1 MRTRIFILWAF
12 VLFQFLSI
20 AQERKTLNLA
30 DTAKYPPAK
39 CTYRSELKGL
49 APNTAFLLRDL
60 VQLDRQLQKSDTA
73 IIAKYSL
80 KQTREGIFV
89 GAFLKLPAEFD
100 KLRLTEFGIKVNTD
114 LGSIVTVLIPIEQFI
129 SFCKAQIVDYI
140 DIGNKVEPLMDN
152 ARSMTNSNLVN
163 QGIELPKGYSGKD
176 VVVGIIDNGF
186 DYTHPTFWDSTM
198 NNFRVKRVW
207 EQTNNS
213 GTTPNGFDY
222 GSEFDNTT
230 DIVNKLYSSN
240 NESHGTHVAG
250 IAAGGGTN
258 IQGCNQYRGIAPES
272 DIVLVATDMSVSG
285 IFHGIAYIVNYAQSV
300 GKPCIINMSLGHHYG
315 PHDGT
320 SLFDQACDTL
330 RSLLPEGVILVGA
343 AGNTGNSKAHFA
355 NEFSSDFPV
364 AKTFIGFN
372 NPIQSAG
379 SGIIDIWG
387 SEDFYIQ
394 LRSYNINSNNV
405 SGGTL
410 TLNTRNEGNSQYTIY
425 DGDYFSPDACN
436 VDVNIGTY
444 QGKKRIS
451 LAIDNTAQDDGYK
464 PLLLSIIAN
473 SGIVHMWHVAPN
485 PVNGFYSLDYTD
497 CSDGDDLYT
506 CAEIGGTGN
515 SMISVGAYNSKT
527 SWTDLNGNVYDYSLL
542 CEQGDIANFS
552 SIGPTVDDR
561 IKPDITAPGCR
572 VVSSVNSFDTGNY
585 PINSSDV
592 ISSISDGGHN
602 WLYACM
608 QGTSMAAPV
617 VTGIL
622 ALWLEAY
629 PELTI
634 TQAKQLIRETA
645 INDDYTGDI
654 DTSYVNYQNITWGA
668 GKIDAHEGIKRL
680 LQKIP
685 NKHVFNMDT
694 IRICREEQTS
704 ISAPEGYGYIWS
716 NGDTTRTIQISQSG
730 NYSVRLVSEEGYK
743 SPWSDTIIVV
753 LYPYNAPIIAGNTD
767 ICQGSSTTITVENA
781 SSILWSNGQ
790 NINSLTVSPNRNRTY
805 GFTMTDEYGC
815 SYSDSVRITVHQPNQ
830 VNLVATICQGNTY
843 NENGFNVD
851 SAGTYIRNLQ
861 TIYGCDSIVTLNL
874 SIEEPQQTN
883 LNVAICE
890 GSTYSENG
898 FNVDEAG
905 VYIRSLQTIN
915 GCDSVITLNLIVNP
929 VASTTLSAT
938 ICEGSIYTENGFNV
952 SEAGT
957 HTQTLQTVNG
967 CDSIVTLTLTV
978 NPVASTNLSAS
989 ICEGSVYAENGFNV
1003 SEAGTYTQNLQT
1015 VNGCDS
1021 IVTLNLTVSNI
1032 VNNDIVAIICEGS
1045 VYSENGFNV
1054 SEAGTY
1060 TQNLQTINGCDSIV
1074 TLTLTVNPVANTTL
1088 SATICEGSIYTE
1100 NGFNVSE
1107 AGTHTLNLQTINGCD
1122 SIVTLTL
1129 TVNPVESTNLTAAI
1143 CEGTT
1148 YTENGFNVSE
1158 AGIYTQNLQTV
1169 NGCDSIVTLNLTVNP
1184 VANTTL
1190 SAAICEGTTYTE
1202 NGFNVSEAGTY
1213 TQNLQSVNGCDS
1225 IVTLNLTVNPTYNIT
1240 IDASINEGETYE
1252 ENGFSESE
1260 AGTYVHTLQAVNGCD
1275 SVITLN
1281 LTVNSS
1287 LNDVVANAIEVS
1299 LYPNPANAYT
1309 TLKVEGLKEQTPVYL
1324 FDIQGRKLKE
1334 YIMNIGQE
1342 TLRIDVSDLP
1352 KGVYTIMIGNATKKL
1367 IVE

>member
-213 GTTPNGFDY
+213 GTSPNVFDY

-230 DIVNKLYSSN
+230 DIVNELYSSSN
-240 NESHGTHVAG
+240 NSHGTHVAG

-272 DIVLVATDMSVSG
+272 DIVLVATDRSERG
-285 IFHGIAYIVNYAQSV
+285 IFHGIAYIVNYAKSV
-300 GKPCIINMSLGHHYG
+300 GKPCVINISMGGYIG

-320 SLFDQACDTL
+320 SPFDQACDTL

-343 AGNTGNSKAHFA
+343 AGNARNSKLHFVTS
-355 NEFSSDFPV
+355 FSTSHTSDY
-364 AKTFIGFN
+364 TFIKFN
-372 NPIQSAG
+372 GEAAG
-379 SGIIDIWG
+379 SGVIDIWG
-387 SEDFYIQ
+387 TQDFTVQIC
-394 LRSYNINSNNV
+394 SYNTNSNDV

-410 TLNTRNEGNSQYTIY
+410 TLNTWNEGNSQYTIY

-436 VDVNIGTY
+436 VNVNIQTY
-444 QGKKRIS
+444 QGKKRIN
-451 LAIDNTAQDDGYK
+451 LVIDNTTQDDSYK
-464 PLLLSIIAN
+464 PLLLRISGS
-473 SGIVHMWHVAPN
+473 SGIVHMWHHTDD
-485 PVNGFYSLDYTD
+485 NGFYSLNYNN

-527 SWTDLNGNVYDYSLL
+527 SWTDLNGNVYDYSLFY
-542 CEQGDIANFS
+542 EQGDIANFS
-552 SIGPTVDDR
+552 SIGPTVDNR

-592 ISSISDGGHN
+592 VSSVSNGGHN

-743 SPWSDTIIVV
+743 SPWSDTIIVA

-805 GFTMTDEYGC
+805 EFTMTDEYGC
-815 SYSDSVRITVHQPNQ
+815 NYSDSVRITVHQPNQ

-874 SIEEPQQTN
+874 SIEEPQQRN
-883 LNVAICE
+883 LNMAICE

-905 VYIRSLQTIN
+905 VYIRSLQSVN
-915 GCDSVITLNLIVNP
+915 GCDSVVTLTLSVNP
-929 VASTTLSAT
+929 VANTNLTVT
-938 ICEGSIYTENGFNV
+938 ICEGTTYTENGFN
-952 SEAGT
+952 A
-957 HTQTLQTVNG
+957 
-967 CDSIVTLTLTV
+967 
-978 NPVASTNLSAS
+978 
-989 ICEGSVYAENGFNV
+989 

-1021 IVTLNLTVSNI
+1021 IVTLTLS
-1032 VNNDIVAIICEGS
+1032 VNPVASTTFTAAICEGTT
-1045 VYSENGFNV
+1045 YTENGFNV

-1060 TQNLQTINGCDSIV
+1060 TQTLQTVNGCDSIV
-1074 TLTLTVNPVANTTL
+1074 TLNLTVNTVAN
-1088 SATICEGSIYTE
+1088 
-1100 NGFNVSE
+1100 
-1107 AGTHTLNLQTINGCD
+1107 
-1122 SIVTLTL
+1122 
-1129 TVNPVESTNLTAAI
+1129 TNLTAAI

-1158 AGIYTQNLQTV
+1158 AGTYTQTLQTV
-1169 NGCDSIVTLNLTVNP
+1169 NGCDSIVTLTLTVNP
-1184 VANTTL
+1184 A
-1190 SAAICEGTTYTE
+1190 
-1202 NGFNVSEAGTY
+1202 
-1213 TQNLQSVNGCDS
+1213 
-1225 IVTLNLTVNPTYNIT
+1225 YNIT

-1260 AGTYVHTLQAVNGCD
+1260 AGTYVHTFQAENGCD

-1281 LTVNSS
+1281 LTINSSSS

-1309 TLKVEGLKEQTPVYL
+1309 TLKVEGLKEQTTVYL
-1324 FDIQGRKLKE
+1324 LDIQGRKLKE
-1334 YIMNIGQE
+1334 YSMKAGQE
-1342 TLRIDVSDLP
+1342 TLQIDLGDLP
-1352 KGVYTIMIGNATKKL
+1352 KGVYTIMLGNTTKKL

>member
-12 VLFQFLSI
+12 VLFHFLSI

-140 DIGNKVEPLMDN
+140 DIGNKVEPLMNN

-176 VVVGIIDNGF
+176 VVVGIIDDGF

-207 EQTNNS
+207 EQSNNS
-213 GTTPNGFDY
+213 GTSPNGFDY

-230 DIVNKLYSSN
+230 DIVNELYSSSN
-240 NESHGTHVAG
+240 NSHGTHVAG

-272 DIVLVATDMSVSG
+272 DIVLVATDMSERG

-320 SLFDQACDTL
+320 SLFDQACDSL
-330 RSLLPEGVILVGA
+330 RFLFPEGVILVGA

-405 SGGTL
+405 SGSTL
-410 TLNTRNEGNSQYTIY
+410 TLNSWNEGSSQYTIY

-436 VDVNIGTY
+436 VNVNIQTY

-464 PLLLSIIAN
+464 PLQLSIIAD
-473 SGIVHMWHVAPN
+473 SGIVHMWHVAAN

-527 SWTDLNGNVYDYSLL
+527 SWTDLNGNVYDYSLSY
-542 CEQGDIANFS
+542 EQGDIANFS
-552 SIGPTVDDR
+552 SIGPTVDNR

-585 PINSSDV
+585 PINSSYV
-592 ISSISDGGHN
+592 VSSVSNGGYN

-730 NYSVRLVSEEGYK
+730 NYSVRLVGEEGYK

-805 GFTMTDEYGC
+805 EFTMTDEYGC
-815 SYSDSVRITVHQPNQ
+815 NYSDSVRITVHQPNQ

-874 SIEEPQQTN
+874 SIEEPQQAN
-883 LNVAICE
+883 LNMAICE

-905 VYIRSLQTIN
+905 VYIRSLQTVS
-915 GCDSVITLNLIVNP
+915 GCDSIITLTLSVNP
-929 VASTTLSAT
+929 VANTTLSAA
-938 ICEGSIYTENGFNV
+938 ICEGATYT
-952 SEAGT
+952 
-957 HTQTLQTVNG
+957 
-967 CDSIVTLTLTV
+967 
-978 NPVASTNLSAS
+978 
-989 ICEGSVYAENGFNV
+989 ENGFNV

-1021 IVTLNLTVSNI
+1021 V
-1032 VNNDIVAIICEGS
+1032 
-1045 VYSENGFNV
+1045 
-1054 SEAGTY
+1054 
-1060 TQNLQTINGCDSIV
+1060 
-1074 TLTLTVNPVANTTL
+1074 
-1088 SATICEGSIYTE
+1088 
-1100 NGFNVSE
+1100 
-1107 AGTHTLNLQTINGCD
+1107 
-1122 SIVTLTL
+1122 
-1129 TVNPVESTNLTAAI
+1129 
-1143 CEGTT
+1143 
-1148 YTENGFNVSE
+1148 
-1158 AGIYTQNLQTV
+1158 
-1169 NGCDSIVTLNLTVNP
+1169 
-1184 VANTTL
+1184 
-1190 SAAICEGTTYTE
+1190 
-1202 NGFNVSEAGTY
+1202 
-1213 TQNLQSVNGCDS
+1213 
-1225 IVTLNLTVNPTYNIT
+1225 VTLNLTVNPTYNIT

-1260 AGTYVHTLQAVNGCD
+1260 AGTYVHTLQAENGCD

-1287 LNDVVANAIEVS
+1287 LNDVVANAVEVS
-1299 LYPNPANAYT
+1299 LYPNPARAYT
-1309 TLKVEGLKEQTPVYL
+1309 MLKVEGLKEQTPVYL

-1342 TLRIDVSDLP
+1342 TLRIDLGDLP
-1352 KGVYTIMIGNATKKL
+1352 KGVYTVMLGNVTKKL

>member
-30 DTAKYPPAK
+30 DTAKYPSAK

-272 DIVLVATDMSVSG
+272 DIVLVATDRSEPG
-285 IFHGIAYIVNYAQSV
+285 IFHGIAYIVNYAKSV
-300 GKPCIINMSLGHHYG
+300 GKPCVINISMGGYIG

-320 SLFDQACDTL
+320 SPFDQACDTL

-343 AGNTGNSKAHFA
+343 AGNARNSKLHFVTS
-355 NEFSSDFPV
+355 FSTSHTSDY
-364 AKTFIGFN
+364 TFIKFN
-372 NPIQSAG
+372 GEASG
-379 SGIIDIWG
+379 SGVIDIWG
-387 SEDFYIQ
+387 TQDFTVQIC
-394 LRSYNINSNNV
+394 SYNTNSNDV

-410 TLNTRNEGNSQYTIY
+410 TLNTWNEGNSQYTIY

-436 VDVNIGTY
+436 VNVNIQTY
-444 QGKKRIS
+444 QGKKRIN
-451 LAIDNTAQDDGYK
+451 LVIDNTTQDDSYK
-464 PLLLSIIAN
+464 PLLLRISGS
-473 SGIVHMWHVAPN
+473 SGIVHMWHHTDD
-485 PVNGFYSLDYTD
+485 NGFYSLNYNN

-527 SWTDLNGNVYDYSLL
+527 SWTDLNGNVYDYSLSY
-542 CEQGDIANFS
+542 EQGDIANFS
-552 SIGPTVDDR
+552 SIGPTVDNR

-592 ISSISDGGHN
+592 VSSVSNGGHN

-730 NYSVRLVSEEGYK
+730 NYSVRLVGEEGYK

-805 GFTMTDEYGC
+805 EFTMTDEYGC
-815 SYSDSVRITVHQPNQ
+815 NYSDSVRITVHQPNQ

-883 LNVAICE
+883 LNMAICE

-905 VYIRSLQTIN
+905 VYIRSLQT
-915 GCDSVITLNLIVNP
+915 
-929 VASTTLSAT
+929 
-938 ICEGSIYTENGFNV
+938 
-952 SEAGT
+952 
-957 HTQTLQTVNG
+957 VNG
-967 CDSIVTLTLTV
+967 CDSIITLTLSV
-978 NPVASTNLSAS
+978 NPVANTTLSAA
-989 ICEGSVYAENGFNV
+989 ICEGATYTENGFNV

-1021 IVTLNLTVSNI
+1021 IVTLTLTVNPVASTTFTAAICEETTYTEDGFNASEAGTYTQNLQTVNGCDSI
-1032 VNNDIVAIICEGS
+1032 VTLTLTVNPVASTTFTAAICEGTT
-1045 VYSENGFNV
+1045 YTENGFNA

-1060 TQNLQTINGCDSIV
+1060 TQNLQTINGCDSV
-1074 TLTLTVNPVANTTL
+1074 
-1088 SATICEGSIYTE
+1088 
-1100 NGFNVSE
+1100 
-1107 AGTHTLNLQTINGCD
+1107 
-1122 SIVTLTL
+1122 VTLTL
-1129 TVNPVESTNLTAAI
+1129 TVNPVEST
-1143 CEGTT
+1143 
-1148 YTENGFNVSE
+1148 
-1158 AGIYTQNLQTV
+1158 
-1169 NGCDSIVTLNLTVNP
+1169 
-1184 VANTTL
+1184 TL
-1190 SAAICEGTTYTE
+1190 SASICEGTTYTE

-1213 TQNLQSVNGCDS
+1213 TQNLQTVNGCDS
-1225 IVTLNLTVNPTYNIT
+1225 VVTLNLTVNPTYNIT

-1260 AGTYVHTLQAVNGCD
+1260 AGTYVHTLQSEFGCD

-1287 LNDVVANAIEVS
+1287 LNDVVANAVEVS
-1299 LYPNPANAYT
+1299 LYPNPARAYT
-1309 TLKVEGLKEQTPVYL
+1309 MLKVEGLKEQTPVYL

-1342 TLRIDVSDLP
+1342 TLRIDLGDLP
-1352 KGVYTIMIGNATKKL
+1352 KGVYTIMLGNVTKKL

>member
-140 DIGNKVEPLMDN
+140 DIGNKVEPLMNN

-176 VVVGIIDNGF
+176 VVVGIIDDGF

-207 EQTNNS
+207 EQSNNS
-213 GTTPNGFDY
+213 GTSPNGFDY

-230 DIVNKLYSSN
+230 DIVNELYSSSN
-240 NESHGTHVAG
+240 NSHGTHVAG

-272 DIVLVATDMSVSG
+272 DIVLVAVNTSSLFTLDIDVLNA
-285 IFHGIAYIVNYAQSV
+285 IRYIVTYAQSV

-320 SLFDQACDTL
+320 SLFDQACDSL
-330 RSLLPEGVILVGA
+330 RFLFPEGVILVGA

-405 SGGTL
+405 SGSTL
-410 TLNTRNEGNSQYTIY
+410 TLNTRNEGSSQYTIY

-436 VDVNIGTY
+436 IGVNIETY

-464 PLLLSIIAN
+464 PLQLSIIAD
-473 SGIVHMWHVAPN
+473 SGIVHMWHIAAN

-527 SWTDLNGNVYDYSLL
+527 SWTDLNGNVYDYSLSY
-542 CEQGDIANFS
+542 EQGDIANFS
-552 SIGPTVDDR
+552 SIGPTVDNR

-592 ISSISDGGHN
+592 VSSVSNGGHN

-608 QGTSMAAPV
+608 RGTSMAAPV

-730 NYSVRLVSEEGYK
+730 NYSVRLVGEEGYK

-805 GFTMTDEYGC
+805 EFTMTDEYGC
-815 SYSDSVRITVHQPNQ
+815 NYSDSVRITVHQPNQ

-883 LNVAICE
+883 LNMAICE

-905 VYIRSLQTIN
+905 VYIRSLQTVN
-915 GCDSVITLNLIVNP
+915 GCDSIVTLNLTVNP
-929 VASTTLSAT
+929 VESTNLTAA
-938 ICEGSIYTENGFNV
+938 ICEGTTTYTENGFNV

-957 HTQTLQTVNG
+957 YTQTLQTVNG

-978 NPVASTNLSAS
+978 NPVANTNLTAA
-989 ICEGSVYAENGFNV
+989 ICEGSVYTENGFNV
-1003 SEAGTYTQNLQT
+1003 SEAGTHTLTLQTINGCDSVVTLTLSVNPVESTNLTAAICEGGAYTENGFNASEAGTYTQNLQT

-1021 IVTLNLTVSNI
+1021 IVTLNLTV
-1032 VNNDIVAIICEGS
+1032 
-1045 VYSENGFNV
+1045 
-1054 SEAGTY
+1054 
-1060 TQNLQTINGCDSIV
+1060 
-1074 TLTLTVNPVANTTL
+1074 NT
-1088 SATICEGSIYTE
+1088 
-1100 NGFNVSE
+1100 
-1107 AGTHTLNLQTINGCD
+1107 
-1122 SIVTLTL
+1122 
-1129 TVNPVESTNLTAAI
+1129 VESTNLTAAI
-1143 CEGTT
+1143 CEGS
-1148 YTENGFNVSE
+1148 V
-1158 AGIYTQNLQTV
+1158 
-1169 NGCDSIVTLNLTVNP
+1169 
-1184 VANTTL
+1184 
-1190 SAAICEGTTYTE
+1190 YTE

-1213 TQNLQSVNGCDS
+1213 TQNLQTVNGCDS

-1260 AGTYVHTLQAVNGCD
+1260 AGTYVHTLQAENGCD

-1281 LTVNSS
+1281 LTVNTSSS
-1287 LNDVVANAIEVS
+1287 LNEVVANAVEVS

-1309 TLKVEGLKEQTPVYL
+1309 ILKVEGLKEQTPVYL

-1334 YIMNIGQE
+1334 YIMRAGVE
-1342 TLRIDVSDLP
+1342 TLRIELGDLP
-1352 KGVYTIMIGNATKKL
+1352 KGVYTIMLGNTTKKL

>member
-30 DTAKYPPAK
+30 DTAKYPSAK

-272 DIVLVATDMSVSG
+272 DIVLVAVNTSSLFTLDIDVLNA
-285 IFHGIAYIVNYAQSV
+285 IRYIVTYAQSV

-320 SLFDQACDTL
+320 SLFDQACDSL
-330 RSLLPEGVILVGA
+330 RFLFPEGVILVGA

-405 SGGTL
+405 SGSTL
-410 TLNTRNEGNSQYTIY
+410 TLNTRNEGSSQYTIY

-436 VDVNIGTY
+436 IGVNIETY

-464 PLLLSIIAN
+464 PLQLSIIAD
-473 SGIVHMWHVAPN
+473 SGIVHMWHIAAN

-527 SWTDLNGNVYDYSLL
+527 SWTDLNGNVYDYSLSY
-542 CEQGDIANFS
+542 EQGDIANFS
-552 SIGPTVDDR
+552 SIGPTVDNR

-592 ISSISDGGHN
+592 VSSISNGGHN

-608 QGTSMAAPV
+608 RGTSMAAPV

-694 IRICREEQTS
+694 IRICREGQTS

-730 NYSVRLVSEEGYK
+730 NYSVRLVGEEGYK

-805 GFTMTDEYGC
+805 EFTMTDEYGC
-815 SYSDSVRITVHQPNQ
+815 NYSDSVRITVHQPNQ

-883 LNVAICE
+883 LNMAICE

-905 VYIRSLQTIN
+905 VYIRSLQT
-915 GCDSVITLNLIVNP
+915 
-929 VASTTLSAT
+929 
-938 ICEGSIYTENGFNV
+938 
-952 SEAGT
+952 
-957 HTQTLQTVNG
+957 VNG
-967 CDSIVTLTLTV
+967 CDSIITLTL
-978 NPVASTNLSAS
+978 S
-989 ICEGSVYAENGFNV
+989 
-1003 SEAGTYTQNLQT
+1003 
-1015 VNGCDS
+1015 
-1021 IVTLNLTVSNI
+1021 
-1032 VNNDIVAIICEGS
+1032 
-1045 VYSENGFNV
+1045 
-1054 SEAGTY
+1054 
-1060 TQNLQTINGCDSIV
+1060 
-1074 TLTLTVNPVANTTL
+1074 
-1088 SATICEGSIYTE
+1088 
-1100 NGFNVSE
+1100 
-1107 AGTHTLNLQTINGCD
+1107 
-1122 SIVTLTL
+1122 
-1129 TVNPVESTNLTAAI
+1129 
-1143 CEGTT
+1143 
-1148 YTENGFNVSE
+1148 
-1158 AGIYTQNLQTV
+1158 
-1169 NGCDSIVTLNLTVNP
+1169 VNP

-1213 TQNLQSVNGCDS
+1213 TQNLQTVNGCDSIVTLTLSVNPVESTTLSAAICEGTSYTENGFNVSEAGTYTQNLQTVNGCDSIVTLTLSINPVANTTLSVAICDGTTYTENGFNVSEAGTYTQNLQTVNGCDSIVTLTLSVNPVESTTLSAAICEGTSYTENGFNVSEAGTYTQNLQTINGCDS
-1225 IVTLNLTVNPTYNIT
+1225 IVTLNLTINPTYNIT

-1260 AGTYVHTLQAVNGCD
+1260 AGTYVHTLQAENGCD

-1309 TLKVEGLKEQTPVYL
+1309 ILKVEGLKEQTPVYL

-1342 TLRIDVSDLP
+1342 TLRIDLGDLP
-1352 KGVYTIMIGNATKKL
+1352 KGVYTVMLGNTTKKL

>member
-12 VLFQFLSI
+12 VLFHFLSI

-140 DIGNKVEPLMDN
+140 DIGNKVEPLMNN

-176 VVVGIIDNGF
+176 VVVGIIDDGF

-207 EQTNNS
+207 EQSNNS
-213 GTTPNGFDY
+213 GTSPNGFDY

-230 DIVNKLYSSN
+230 DIVNELYSSSN
-240 NESHGTHVAG
+240 NSHGTHVAG

-272 DIVLVATDMSVSG
+272 DIVLVATDMSERG

-320 SLFDQACDTL
+320 SLFDQACDSL
-330 RSLLPEGVILVGA
+330 RFLFPEGVILVGA

-405 SGGTL
+405 SGSTL
-410 TLNTRNEGNSQYTIY
+410 TLNSWNEGSSQYTIY

-436 VDVNIGTY
+436 VNVNIQTY

-464 PLLLSIIAN
+464 PLQLSIIAD
-473 SGIVHMWHVAPN
+473 SGIVHMWHVAAN

-527 SWTDLNGNVYDYSLL
+527 SWTDLNGNVYDYSLSY
-542 CEQGDIANFS
+542 EQGDIANFS
-552 SIGPTVDDR
+552 SIGPTVDNR

-585 PINSSDV
+585 PINSSYV
-592 ISSISDGGHN
+592 VSSVSNGGYN

-730 NYSVRLVSEEGYK
+730 NYSVRLVGEEGYK

-805 GFTMTDEYGC
+805 EFTMTDEYGC
-815 SYSDSVRITVHQPNQ
+815 NYSDSVRITVHQPNQ

-874 SIEEPQQTN
+874 SIEEPQQAN
-883 LNVAICE
+883 LNMAICE

-905 VYIRSLQTIN
+905 VYIRSLQTVS
-915 GCDSVITLNLIVNP
+915 GCDSIITLTLSVNP
-929 VASTTLSAT
+929 VANTTLSAA
-938 ICEGSIYTENGFNV
+938 ICEGATYT
-952 SEAGT
+952 
-957 HTQTLQTVNG
+957 
-967 CDSIVTLTLTV
+967 
-978 NPVASTNLSAS
+978 
-989 ICEGSVYAENGFNV
+989 ENGFNV

-1021 IVTLNLTVSNI
+1021 IVTLTLTVNP
-1032 VNNDIVAIICEGS
+1032 VASTTFTAAICEETT
-1045 VYSENGFNV
+1045 YTENGFNASEAGTYTQNLQTV
-1054 SEAGTY
+1054 NGCDSIVTLTLTVNPVASTTFTAAICEGTTYTENGFNASEAGTY
-1060 TQNLQTINGCDSIV
+1060 TQNLQTINGCDSV
-1074 TLTLTVNPVANTTL
+1074 
-1088 SATICEGSIYTE
+1088 
-1100 NGFNVSE
+1100 
-1107 AGTHTLNLQTINGCD
+1107 
-1122 SIVTLTL
+1122 VTLTL
-1129 TVNPVESTNLTAAI
+1129 TVNPVEST
-1143 CEGTT
+1143 
-1148 YTENGFNVSE
+1148 
-1158 AGIYTQNLQTV
+1158 
-1169 NGCDSIVTLNLTVNP
+1169 
-1184 VANTTL
+1184 TL
-1190 SAAICEGTTYTE
+1190 SASICEGTTYTE

-1213 TQNLQSVNGCDS
+1213 TQNLQTVNGCDS
-1225 IVTLNLTVNPTYNIT
+1225 VVTLNLTVNPTYNIT

-1260 AGTYVHTLQAVNGCD
+1260 AGTYVHTLQAENGCD

-1287 LNDVVANAIEVS
+1287 LNDVVANAVEVS
-1299 LYPNPANAYT
+1299 LYPNPARAYT
-1309 TLKVEGLKEQTPVYL
+1309 MLKVEGLKEQTPVYL

-1342 TLRIDVSDLP
+1342 TLRIDLGDLP
-1352 KGVYTIMIGNATKKL
+1352 KGVYTVMLGNVTKKL

>member
-140 DIGNKVEPLMDN
+140 DIGNKVEPLMNN

-176 VVVGIIDNGF
+176 VVVGIIDDGF

-207 EQTNNS
+207 EQSNNS
-213 GTTPNGFDY
+213 GTSPNGFDY

-230 DIVNKLYSSN
+230 DIVNELYSSSN
-240 NESHGTHVAG
+240 NSHGTHVAG

-272 DIVLVATDMSVSG
+272 DIVLVATDMSERG

-330 RSLLPEGVILVGA
+330 RFLFPEGVILVGA

-405 SGGTL
+405 SGSTL

-436 VDVNIGTY
+436 IGVNIETY

-464 PLLLSIIAN
+464 PLQISIIAD
-473 SGIVHMWHVAPN
+473 SGIVHMWHVAAN

-506 CAEIGGTGN
+506 CAEVGGTGN

-527 SWTDLNGNVYDYSLL
+527 LWTDLNGNVYDSSLSY
-542 CEQGDIANFS
+542 EQGDIANFS
-552 SIGPTVDDR
+552 SIGPTVDNR

-592 ISSISDGGHN
+592 VSSISNGGHN

-608 QGTSMAAPV
+608 RGTSMAAPV

-730 NYSVRLVSEEGYK
+730 NYSVRLVGEEGYK

-805 GFTMTDEYGC
+805 EFTMTDEYGC
-815 SYSDSVRITVHQPNQ
+815 NYSDSVRITVHQPNQ

-883 LNVAICE
+883 LNMAICE

-905 VYIRSLQTIN
+905 VYIRSLQTVN
-915 GCDSVITLNLIVNP
+915 GCDSIVTLNLTVNP
-929 VASTTLSAT
+929 VESTNLTAA
-938 ICEGSIYTENGFNV
+938 ICEGTTTYTENGFNV

-957 HTQTLQTVNG
+957 YTQTLQTVNG

-978 NPVASTNLSAS
+978 NPVANTNLTVTICEGSSYTENDFNVNEAGSYTQTLQTIDGCDSIVTLTLTVNPVENTNLSAA
-989 ICEGSVYAENGFNV
+989 ICEGSVYTENGFNA

-1021 IVTLNLTVSNI
+1021 IVTLNLTVNPVESTNLT
-1032 VNNDIVAIICEGS
+1032 AAICEGS
-1045 VYSENGFNV
+1045 TYTENGFSE

-1074 TLTLTVNPVANTTL
+1074 TLT
-1088 SATICEGSIYTE
+1088 
-1100 NGFNVSE
+1100 
-1107 AGTHTLNLQTINGCD
+1107 
-1122 SIVTLTL
+1122 
-1129 TVNPVESTNLTAAI
+1129 
-1143 CEGTT
+1143 
-1148 YTENGFNVSE
+1148 
-1158 AGIYTQNLQTV
+1158 
-1169 NGCDSIVTLNLTVNP
+1169 
-1184 VANTTL
+1184 
-1190 SAAICEGTTYTE
+1190 
-1202 NGFNVSEAGTY
+1202 
-1213 TQNLQSVNGCDS
+1213 
-1225 IVTLNLTVNPTYNIT
+1225 LTVNPTYNIT

-1260 AGTYVHTLQAVNGCD
+1260 AGTYVHTLQSEFGCD

-1299 LYPNPANAYT
+1299 LYPNPARAYT
-1309 TLKVEGLKEQTPVYL
+1309 TLKVEDLKEQTPVYL
-1324 FDIQGRKLKE
+1324 FDIQGHKLKE

-1342 TLRIDVSDLP
+1342 TLRIDLGDLP
-1352 KGVYTIMIGNATKKL
+1352 KGVYTVMIGNTTKKL

>member
-80 KQTREGIFV
+80 KQTREGIFA

-213 GTTPNGFDY
+213 GMSPNGFDY
-222 GSEFDNTT
+222 GSEFGNPT

-272 DIVLVATDMSVSG
+272 DIVLVATDMSDLG
-285 IFHGIAYIVNYAQSV
+285 ILHGIAYIVNYAKSID
-300 GKPCIINMSLGHHYG
+300 KPCIINISIGTHVG

-320 SLFDQACDTL
+320 SPFDQACDTL
-330 RSLLPEGVILVGA
+330 RSLFPEGVILVGA

-387 SEDFYIQ
+387 SEDFYLQ

-405 SGGTL
+405 SGSTL
-410 TLNTRNEGNSQYTIY
+410 TLNSWNEGSSQYTIY

-436 VDVNIGTY
+436 VNVNIQTY

-464 PLLLSIIAN
+464 PLQLSIIAD
-473 SGIVHMWHVAPN
+473 SGIVHMWHVAAN

-527 SWTDLNGNVYDYSLL
+527 SWTDLNGNVYDYSLSY
-542 CEQGDIANFS
+542 EQGDIANFS
-552 SIGPTVDDR
+552 SIGPTVDNR

-592 ISSISDGGHN
+592 VSSVSNGGHN

-730 NYSVRLVSEEGYK
+730 NYSVRLVGEEGYK

-805 GFTMTDEYGC
+805 EFTMTDEYGC
-815 SYSDSVRITVHQPNQ
+815 NYSDSVRITVHQPNQ

-883 LNVAICE
+883 LNMAICE

-905 VYIRSLQTIN
+905 VYIRSLQT
-915 GCDSVITLNLIVNP
+915 
-929 VASTTLSAT
+929 
-938 ICEGSIYTENGFNV
+938 
-952 SEAGT
+952 
-957 HTQTLQTVNG
+957 VNG
-967 CDSIVTLTLTV
+967 CDSIITLTLSV
-978 NPVASTNLSAS
+978 NPVANTTLSAA
-989 ICEGSVYAENGFNV
+989 ICEGATYTENGFNV

-1021 IVTLNLTVSNI
+1021 IVTLTLTVNPVASTTFTAAICEGTTYTENGFNASEPGTYTQNLQTINGCDSVVTLTLSVNPVESTNLTV
-1032 VNNDIVAIICEGS
+1032 AICEGS
-1045 VYSENGFNV
+1045 VYTENGFNASEAGTYTQNLQTIDGCDSIVTLTLSVNPVESTTLSAAICEGTSYTENGFNV

-1074 TLTLTVNPVANTTL
+1074 TL
-1088 SATICEGSIYTE
+1088 
-1100 NGFNVSE
+1100 
-1107 AGTHTLNLQTINGCD
+1107 NLTIN
-1122 SIVTLTL
+1122 
-1129 TVNPVESTNLTAAI
+1129 PA
-1143 CEGTT
+1143 
-1148 YTENGFNVSE
+1148 
-1158 AGIYTQNLQTV
+1158 
-1169 NGCDSIVTLNLTVNP
+1169 
-1184 VANTTL
+1184 
-1190 SAAICEGTTYTE
+1190 
-1202 NGFNVSEAGTY
+1202 
-1213 TQNLQSVNGCDS
+1213 
-1225 IVTLNLTVNPTYNIT
+1225 YNIM

-1287 LNDVVANAIEVS
+1287 LTDVVANAVEVS
-1299 LYPNPANAYT
+1299 LYPNPARAYT
-1309 TLKVEGLKEQTPVYL
+1309 MLKVEGLKEQTIVYL

-1342 TLRIDVSDLP
+1342 TLRIDLGDLP
-1352 KGVYTIMIGNATKKL
+1352 KGVYTIMLGSTTKKL

>member
-140 DIGNKVEPLMDN
+140 DIGNKVEPLTDN

-213 GTTPNGFDY
+213 GTSPNVFNY

-230 DIVNKLYSSN
+230 DIVNELYSSSN
-240 NESHGTHVAG
+240 NSHGTHVAG

-272 DIVLVATDMSVSG
+272 DIVLVATDMSERG
-285 IFHGIAYIVNYAQSV
+285 IFHGIAYIVNYAKSV
-300 GKPCIINMSLGHHYG
+300 GKPCVINISIGGHIG

-320 SLFDQACDTL
+320 SPFDQACDTL

-355 NEFSSDFPV
+355 TSFSTSHTSDY
-364 AKTFIGFN
+364 TFIKFN
-372 NPIQSAG
+372 GEAAG
-379 SGIIDIWG
+379 SGVIDIWG
-387 SEDFYIQ
+387 TQDFTVQIC
-394 LRSYNINSNNV
+394 SYNTNSNDV

-410 TLNTRNEGNSQYTIY
+410 TLNTWNEGNSQYTIY

-436 VDVNIGTY
+436 VNVNIQTY
-444 QGKKRIS
+444 QGKKRIN
-451 LAIDNTAQDDGYK
+451 LVIDNTTQDDSYK
-464 PLLLSIIAN
+464 PLLLRISGS
-473 SGIVHMWHVAPN
+473 SGIVHMWHHTDD
-485 PVNGFYSLDYTD
+485 NGFYSLNYNN

-527 SWTDLNGNVYDYSLL
+527 SWTDLNGNVYDYSLFY
-542 CEQGDIANFS
+542 EQGDIANFS

-730 NYSVRLVSEEGYK
+730 NYSVRLVGEEGYK

-805 GFTMTDEYGC
+805 EFTMTDEYGC
-815 SYSDSVRITVHQPNQ
+815 NYSDSVRITVHQPNQ

-851 SAGTYIRNLQ
+851 EAGTYIRNLQ

-883 LNVAICE
+883 LNMAICE

-905 VYIRSLQTIN
+905 VYIRSLQT
-915 GCDSVITLNLIVNP
+915 
-929 VASTTLSAT
+929 
-938 ICEGSIYTENGFNV
+938 
-952 SEAGT
+952 
-957 HTQTLQTVNG
+957 VNG

-978 NPVASTNLSAS
+978 NPIENTTLSAA
-989 ICEGSVYAENGFNV
+989 ICEGA
-1003 SEAGTYTQNLQT
+1003 TYT
-1015 VNGCDS
+1015 
-1021 IVTLNLTVSNI
+1021 
-1032 VNNDIVAIICEGS
+1032 
-1045 VYSENGFNV
+1045 ENGFNV

-1074 TLTLTVNPVANTTL
+1074 TLNLSVNPVA
-1088 SATICEGSIYTE
+1088 SI
-1100 NGFNVSE
+1100 
-1107 AGTHTLNLQTINGCD
+1107 
-1122 SIVTLTL
+1122 
-1129 TVNPVESTNLTAAI
+1129 
-1143 CEGTT
+1143 
-1148 YTENGFNVSE
+1148 
-1158 AGIYTQNLQTV
+1158 
-1169 NGCDSIVTLNLTVNP
+1169 
-1184 VANTTL
+1184 TL
-1190 SAAICEGTTYTE
+1190 SAAICEGSTYTE

-1213 TQNLQSVNGCDS
+1213 TQNLQTINGCDSIVTLNLAINPVASTNLTAAICEGSSYTENGFNASEAGTYTQNLQTVNGCDS
-1225 IVTLNLTVNPTYNIT
+1225 IVTLTLTVNPTYNIT

-1260 AGTYVHTLQAVNGCD
+1260 AGTYVHTLQSEFGCD

-1287 LNDVVANAIEVS
+1287 LTDVVANTIEVS
-1299 LYPNPANAYT
+1299 LYPNPARAYT
-1309 TLKVEGLKEQTPVYL
+1309 MLKVKGLKEQTIVYL

-1342 TLRIDVSDLP
+1342 TLRIEFGDLP
-1352 KGVYTIMIGNATKKL
+1352 KGVYTIMLGNTTKKL